1 MTVTPTAIDTSID
14 VSSIKKETLLQQTWN
29 GLKKNRLAMVGLFLI
44 ILLLFVTIFADF
56 IAPYGVDDQDLT
68 RAFTAPCKEFIF
80 GTDHVGRDIF
90 SRIVYGSRYS
100 LMIGAVAATL
110 SAVIGMLIGSL
121 AGFYGGKTDNI
132 LMRFIDIMLAIPSTL
147 LGISIVAALGNGIR
161 NVIIAV
167 AIGAVP
173 AYARIVRASI
183 LSVKEQEYIEAA
195 RSIGA
200 SDFRIIIHHILPNC
214 LAPIYSKRLGAHRY
228 LLLLQHLKRISG
240 AVTDRQDHLLRFQR
254 LPCAIFL
261 QDDAAYLT
269 IPDHELSHTRMEKDL
284 SSEGEDLTAD
294 IAYNRAQHICPD
306 MRLVPVSD

>member
-68 RAFTAPCKEFIF
+68 RAYTAPCKEFIF
-80 GTDHVGRDIF
+80 GTDDFGRDIF

-200 SDFRIIIHHILPNC
+200 SDFRIIMHHILPNC
-214 LAPIYSKRLGAHRY
+214 LAPIIVQITMSVAKAILEASALSFIGLGVQPPSAEWGAMLSAGRAY
-228 LLLLQHLKRISG
+228 IRKAWWIVTFPGLAIATLIFGLNLFGDGLRDALDPKLK
-240 AVTDRQDHLLRFQR
+240 T
-254 LPCAIFL
+254 
-261 QDDAAYLT
+261 
-269 IPDHELSHTRMEKDL
+269 
-284 SSEGEDLTAD
+284 
-294 IAYNRAQHICPD
+294 
-306 MRLVPVSD
+306 

>member
-68 RAFTAPCKEFIF
+68 RAYTAPCKEFIF
-80 GTDHVGRDIF
+80 GTDHLGRDIF

-110 SAVIGMLIGSL
+110 SAVVGMLIGSL

-200 SDFRIIIHHILPNC
+200 SDFRIIMHHILPNC
-214 LAPIYSKRLGAHRY
+214 LAPIIVQITMSVAKAILEASALSFIGLGVQPPSAEWGAMLSDGRAY
-228 LLLLQHLKRISG
+228 IRKAWWIVTFPGLAIATLIFGLNLFGDGLRDALDPKLK
-240 AVTDRQDHLLRFQR
+240 T
-254 LPCAIFL
+254 
-261 QDDAAYLT
+261 
-269 IPDHELSHTRMEKDL
+269 
-284 SSEGEDLTAD
+284 
-294 IAYNRAQHICPD
+294 
-306 MRLVPVSD
+306 

>member
-1 MTVTPTAIDTSID
+1 MADTAGLAVNDALD
-14 VSSIKKETLLQQTWN
+14 YSSIKKEGLFTQTWN
-29 GLKKNRLAMVGLFLI
+29 GLKKNRLAIFGLALI
-44 ILLLFVTIFADF
+44 VILILIAAFADF
-56 IAPYGVDDQDLT
+56 IAPYGVDEQDLT
-68 RAFTAPCKEFIF
+68 RKFMKPCGEHLF
-80 GTDHVGRDIF
+80 GTDEFGRDIF

-110 SAVIGMLIGSL
+110 SAVIGMLVGSL
-121 AGFYGGKTDNI
+121 AGFYGGRADNI

-200 SDFRIIIHHILPNC
+200 SDYRIIMKHILPNC
-214 LAPIYSKRLGAHRY
+214 LAPIIVQITMSVAKAILEASALSFIGLGVQPPSAEWGAMLSAGRAYIRKAWWIVTFPGVAIAMIIFGLNLFGDGLRDALDPRL
-228 LLLLQHLKRISG
+228 K
-240 AVTDRQDHLLRFQR
+240 T
-254 LPCAIFL
+254 
-261 QDDAAYLT
+261 
-269 IPDHELSHTRMEKDL
+269 
-284 SSEGEDLTAD
+284 
-294 IAYNRAQHICPD
+294 
-306 MRLVPVSD
+306 

>member
-1 MTVTPTAIDTSID
+1 
-14 VSSIKKETLLQQTWN
+14 
-29 GLKKNRLAMVGLFLI
+29 MVGLFLI

-68 RAFTAPCKEFIF
+68 RAYTAPCKEFIF
-80 GTDHVGRDIF
+80 GTDDFGRDIF

-200 SDFRIIIHHILPNC
+200 SDFRIIMHHILPNC
-214 LAPIYSKRLGAHRY
+214 LAPIIVQITMSVAKAILEASALSFIGLGVQPPSAEWGAMLSAGRAY
-228 LLLLQHLKRISG
+228 IRKAWWIVTFPGLAIATLIFGLNLFGDGLRDALDPKLK
-240 AVTDRQDHLLRFQR
+240 T
-254 LPCAIFL
+254 
-261 QDDAAYLT
+261 
-269 IPDHELSHTRMEKDL
+269 
-284 SSEGEDLTAD
+284 
-294 IAYNRAQHICPD
+294 
-306 MRLVPVSD
+306 